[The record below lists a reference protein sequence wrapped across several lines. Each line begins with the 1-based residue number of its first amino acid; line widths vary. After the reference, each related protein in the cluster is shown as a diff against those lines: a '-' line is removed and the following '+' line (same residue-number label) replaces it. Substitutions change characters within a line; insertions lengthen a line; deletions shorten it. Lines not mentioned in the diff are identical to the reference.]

1 MFFNDTTS
9 PFVPLYRQRTF
20 GDKFSDT
27 LTFLRGQ
34 WRPLLTLMVYFIL
47 PLCMVLSVLLPDVVN
62 IDSQSEGPDTTS
74 FLCMVLGSLLGTTM
88 LSAIVFALLRQYF
101 YAPEKLQ
108 APTLRSLWPDVRYCL
123 WRGVLLM
130 LMLCAVGLLGVGLYF
145 TLSAILV
152 SDPALLII
160 FIIFSFPAIFCLLLP
175 LGLSAA
181 RTMLTDEGVLHS
193 MLAGYRLGYK
203 TMIGVAAIVMTF
215 SLLGSCISGLC
226 SLPMTVCFIAK
237 AIAFGSNE
245 TSFVETP
252 LFALIQYLSGV
263 LYFFTQFACSSLAL
277 VALAFQYGHAA
288 DKLEGVGA
296 TYDIANFE
304 NL

>member
-145 TLSAILV
+145 TLSAI
-152 SDPALLII
+152 
-160 FIIFSFPAIFCLLLP
+160 
-175 LGLSAA
+175 
-181 RTMLTDEGVLHS
+181 HS